1 MSTQSQ
7 FFGTYVVD
15 GHQGAVRPADL
26 TAGIL
31 QTLKGLRRSDLVNKV
46 AIYARV
52 SDDCSIWIQ
61 ARAGVIRH
69 TDVQQ
74 AGTVLLLID
83 NVVIEDLVIQSPRL

>member
-1 MSTQSQ
+1 M
-7 FFGTYVVD
+7 VD

-31 QTLKGLRRSDLVNKV
+31 QTLESLRRSDLMNKV
-46 AIYARV
+46 SIYSSV
-52 SDDCSIWIQ
+52 SDDCSTRVQ
-61 ARAGVIRH
+61 ARSVVIRH

-83 NVVIEDLVIQSPRL
+83 DVVIEDLVIQGPRL